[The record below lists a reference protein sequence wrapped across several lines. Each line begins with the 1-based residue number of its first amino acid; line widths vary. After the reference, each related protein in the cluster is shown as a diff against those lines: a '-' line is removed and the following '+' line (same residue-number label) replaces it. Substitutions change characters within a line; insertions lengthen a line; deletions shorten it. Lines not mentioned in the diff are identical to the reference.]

1 MILFE
6 QPLSAKIHRFAT
18 LACIWGQPVLTG
30 TGLQSAAT
38 EGLGN
43 TAQEQGV
50 PQVMQVNWTEA
61 SKCSKWS
68 KQLLK
73 ADAHQQFINE

>member
-1 MILFE
+1 M
-6 QPLSAKIHRFAT
+6 SAKILIFAT
-18 LACIWGQPVLTG
+18 LACILGQPVLTG

-50 PQVMQVNWTEA
+50 LQVMQVNWTEA

-68 KQLLK
+68 NYSKQMFISNLLMNK
-73 ADAHQQFINE
+73 WRNL